1 MTSPYGSGTEDRR
14 GSARSRITAATHAT
28 PTRAPC
34 ASEDISRLDGLMH
47 ESPHLFDWQMRRRS
61 CDNERARSESPR
73 DCQRCR
79 VAKSEMIRL
88 TSSHQACCKV
98 LLEIVYLRQSSAV
111 GLSPPHCA
119 WSFTGTRHPQLL
131 PSFRCP
137 RASTGDAATSST
149 GDAATKMSQS

>member
-34 ASEDISRLDGLMH
+34 ASEDISRLDGHMH

-61 CDNERARSESPR
+61 CDNERARSESAR

-79 VAKSEMIRL
+79 VAKSEMIPASDKFSSSMLQSVARNSVSAAEFGSGIESTPLRL
-88 TSSHQACCKV
+88 V
-98 LLEIVYLRQSSAV
+98 L
-111 GLSPPHCA
+111 H
-119 WSFTGTRHPQLL
+119 WHPAPAA
-131 PSFRCP
+131 PSFLP
-137 RASTGDAATSST
+137 LPP
-149 GDAATKMSQS
+149 SQYR